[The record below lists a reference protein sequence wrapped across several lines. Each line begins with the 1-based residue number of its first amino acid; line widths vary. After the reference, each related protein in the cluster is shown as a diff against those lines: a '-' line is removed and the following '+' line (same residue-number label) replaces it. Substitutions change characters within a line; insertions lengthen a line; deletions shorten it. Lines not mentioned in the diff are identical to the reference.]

1 VDVSDR
7 RIDEMIESMKSNK
20 AKLGSVAGAGAVG
33 GAGSISWGSPSCS
46 ASGGGSKEPTGRR
59 LSTPI
64 RPRMGLRKSVEAGG
78 GLGTAGSAAAGGGG
92 GGGGGGGAAAAAAVM
107 PPAQPSS

>member
-1 VDVSDR
+1 MDVSDR

-33 GAGSISWGSPSCS
+33 GVGSVSWGSPSSS
-46 ASGGGSKEPTGRR
+46 ASIAASKEPTGRR

-64 RPRMGLRKSVEAGG
+64 RPKMGLRKSVESGG
-78 GLGTAGSAAAGGGG
+78 GVGTTGSAAA
-92 GGGGGGGAAAAAAVM
+92 AVT